1 MFLESVLIEARAG
14 LIERAAGVALD
25 AVQAHGGTGR
35 LWAIYIQLCH
45 RLEAKYF
52 YETEADYL
60 QRRLHRILG
69 SNNDGGEGDK
79 AGSNSCDQVTY
90 ETNKDRL
97 WLSKQR
103 VIVRAISQV
112 PKSGEV
118 WCESGRCHL
127 NPLSVHCFDLAH
139 AQRSLGFAIQFTP
152 QYGDTFVEY
161 VRLEMLCQVLLPAVL
176 SLLQLPVLP
185 FMQTYLHE
193 DVESDTMEITRDARR
208 IKLSYA
214 DTRMNVP
221 GAASDR
227 AEREKV
233 ICALELMQYEF
244 GNLSE
249 QYRNVV
255 IKNLNRRYI
264 F

>member
-14 LIERAAGVALD
+14 LIERAASVALD

-45 RLEAKYF
+45 RLEVKYF
-52 YETEADYL
+52 YETEAELL
-60 QRRLHRILG
+60 QRRLRRILSQ
-69 SNNDGGEGDK
+69 SNVSDDN
-79 AGSNSCDQVTY
+79 NSADQVSY
-90 ETNKDRL
+90 ETNEDRL

-103 VIVRAISQV
+103 VILRAISQV

-193 DVESDTMEITRDARR
+193 DVESDTIEITRDARR
-208 IKLSYA
+208 IKLSYT
-214 DTRMNVP
+214 DTRMSVP
-221 GAASDR
+221 GTTNDR
-227 AEREKV
+227 AAREEV
-233 ICALELMQYEF
+233 IYALEHMQYEF

-255 IKNLNRRYI
+255 IKNLNRR
-264 F
+264 